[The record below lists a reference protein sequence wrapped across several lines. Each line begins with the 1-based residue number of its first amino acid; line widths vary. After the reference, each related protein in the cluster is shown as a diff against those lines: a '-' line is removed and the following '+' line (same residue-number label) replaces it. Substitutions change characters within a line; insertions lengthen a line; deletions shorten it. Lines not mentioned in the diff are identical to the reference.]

1 MMEKR
6 YRELLKNIEQ
16 MPLEEKKKYIDE
28 LLMSLEEIYYKNYKL
43 ELKSEELFSKKIAL
57 LKDVKKLHKTIILLR
72 KLRNNLYDIKQDN
85 IVSDSEIIKI
95 DYTF

>member
-43 ELKSEELFSKKIAL
+43 ELKSEELLTKRRI
-57 LKDVKKLHKTIILLR
+57 
-72 KLRNNLYDIKQDN
+72 
-85 IVSDSEIIKI
+85 
-95 DYTF
+95 